1 MLIPNG
7 EGDHDRPLAEI
18 NVTPLVDVMLVLL
31 LIFILAAPM
40 FAQAL
45 RVDLPK
51 AAAPAQADPRVLTL
65 ALYADGRLEL
75 DATPVA
81 PAGLPALLR
90 ERLARQPDAILRLAA
105 DGTVNYQQVAE
116 VLALARAGGAERL
129 ALATRPP
136 K

>member
-1 MLIPNG
+1 MLIQS
-7 EGDHDRPLAEI
+7 EDGDHDRPLAEI

-51 AAAPAQADPRVLTL
+51 AAAPAAADPRVMTL

-75 DATPVA
+75 DATA
-81 PAGLPALLR
+81 TTSADLPALLR
-90 ERLARQPDAILRLAA
+90 ERLQRQPDAILRLAA
-105 DGTVNYQQVAE
+105 DGAVSYQQVAQ
-116 VLALARAGGAERL
+116 VLAQARAGGAERL
-129 ALATRPP
+129 ALATQPP
-136 K
+136 R